1 MRTAATPPLSPRFTT
16 CTWRT
21 TTRTAQR
28 CSSSTTSVT
37 SSFQTQILPAYSS
50 KLILKENPRNKKFP
64 RKKFKT
70 NFPAKKKFKT
80 NFPRKKF
87 PAKKYE
93 TKNGKLWAWNQIS
106 ANISNSHFL
115 QKSKKTKEQKKS
127 IKVLIKTTFGIR
139 KQQQNNLKLKQ
150 ASK

>member
-1 MRTAATPPLSPRFTT
+1 
-16 CTWRT
+16 
-21 TTRTAQR
+21 
-28 CSSSTTSVT
+28 
-37 SSFQTQILPAYSS
+37 LPAYSS

-64 RKKFKT
+64 RKKIQNKFSREKKIQ
-70 NFPAKKKFKT
+70 NKFSREKKFKT

-106 ANISNSHFL
+106 ANVSNSHFL